1 MKQILNFIQN
11 RNVILISALILAFT
25 FPKTAIYLKE
35 YTVYILAIVMIF
47 STTGIKF
54 KMLADIK
61 SLLKVTLQSVLMN
74 YIIHGGIILIIA
86 YFLFDETIFNGFV
99 VIAATPPGV
108 AIIPFTYTFK
118 GDIDYSFKGILG
130 TYIISIFFAPLI
142 ISVFSESVSLDPTII
157 ILVILKIIVIPIVLS
172 RLLLIKKVYPIT
184 EKIRGKVVDWGFAL
198 IIYTAVAINR
208 DIIFGDWLIVLK
220 TSAVLIVAIF
230 ISGVLYLFFTKK
242 TTNKEL
248 QVSKNLMLTIK
259 SSGFA
264 IAVTLIL
271 FEQKSAIPA
280 TVMSILVLLWL
291 ISLNI
296 YYSQNNKRN

>member
-1 MKQILNFIQN
+1 MKQILNIIQN
-11 RNVILISALILAFT
+11 RNVILISALVLAFT
-25 FPKTAIYLKE
+25 FPKNAIHLKE
-35 YTVYILAIVMIF
+35 YTIIILAIVMTF

-61 SLLKVTLQSVLMN
+61 SLLKVTFQSLLMN
-74 YIIHGGIILIIA
+74 YIIHGSIILILA
-86 YFLFDETIFNGFV
+86 YFLFDEIIFNGFV

-130 TYIISIFFAPLI
+130 TYLVSIFLAPLI
-142 ISVFSESVSLDPTII
+142 ISVFSENVTLEPII
-157 ILVILKIIVIPIVLS
+157 IVLVIVKIIVIPIILS

-184 EKIRGKVVDWGFAL
+184 EKLRGKVVDWGFAL

-220 TSAVLIVAIF
+220 TSGVLIAAIF
-230 ISGVLYLFFTKK
+230 ISGIVYLFFTRK
-242 TTNKEL
+242 TTNKKL
-248 QVSKNLMLTIK
+248 QISKNLMLTIK
-259 SSGFA
+259 GSGFA
-264 IAVTLIL
+264 VAVTLIL

-296 YYSQNNKRN
+296 YYSKKSKEY